1 MKPASVKKFDWLYL
15 GSVAVG
21 LLGVALNY
29 QDLVAAADAEMAAQG
44 VEGMMSGGLL
54 IVSLAFGVSIS
65 LALWFLVSV
74 LKIELAKWVI
84 ALFTGWSV
92 VSYIAS
98 FDTRMDLSIVSGLVS
113 TAMTIAA
120 LYYLFQP
127 DAKAWFGEKRG
138 I

>member
-21 LLGVALNY
+21 LAGVVLNY
-29 QDLVAAADAEMAAQG
+29 GNLVEAANAEMVAH
-44 VEGMMSGGLL
+44 GGERMGDGLMAFSLL
-54 IVSLAFGVSIS
+54 FVSWFS

-74 LKIELAKWVI
+74 MRVELVKWII

-92 VSYIAS
+92 VSYISA
-98 FDTRMDLSIVSGLVS
+98 FDGRMDLPVISGLVS

-120 LYYLFQP
+120 LYFLFQP
-127 DAKAWFGEKRG
+127 DAKAWFAEKRG
-138 I
+138 T